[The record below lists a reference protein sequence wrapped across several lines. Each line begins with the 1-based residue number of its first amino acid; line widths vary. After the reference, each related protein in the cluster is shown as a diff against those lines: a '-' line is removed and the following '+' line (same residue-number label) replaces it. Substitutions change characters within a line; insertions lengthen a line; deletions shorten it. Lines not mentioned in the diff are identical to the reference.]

1 MYIEAETNAG
11 RIRGA
16 LDKGVAAFRGVPYG
30 ADTSDENRFMPPRR
44 PAPWA
49 GVREALAHVAQSPQ
63 SRVGFGRRQ
72 ELEHFASPPDAT
84 PESEDCLT
92 LSVWTPG
99 VGDGAMRP
107 VMVWLHG
114 GAFSFGSA
122 NSARLDGANL
132 ARRGDVV
139 IVTVNQRLNIF
150 GHLDL
155 SQLGGA
161 EFAASGNAG
170 TLDMIAALEWVR
182 DNAEKF
188 GGDPGNVTIFGE
200 SGGGGKVSTLMA
212 MPLARGLFHRAIVQ
226 SGAVIR
232 LRERERA
239 AKLTDAVLK
248 ELGLRRDQLG
258 DLQRLP
264 WARLLA
270 AVEPATRALG
280 PSPWPL
286 FDRYPFGPVVDGT
299 IVPRHPFTPDT
310 PDISDDIPLLV
321 GDTKDEASLFLS
333 QDDEVWEGT
342 LTESELRKRVAA
354 VAGEHTDRVVE
365 TYRRV
370 YPGKSPAERLIA
382 TLTDSNFRIRSL
394 LMADRRAHKSRA
406 GTFMYSF
413 AWETPAFGGRLKS
426 PHAMDVPFTFETV
439 HLLAPGD
446 RNEQALALSATMAG
460 AWAAFA
466 HTGKPDHPAIPRWP
480 AYTAERRATLILDEN
495 CRIEDDPGGETRA
508 LWQEIAR
515 S

>member
-1 MYIEAETNAG
+1 MHAEAETTNG
-11 RIRGA
+11 RISGLVA
-16 LDKGVAAFRGVPYG
+16 DGVAAFKGVPYG
-30 ADTSDENRFMPPRR
+30 ADTSGENRFMPPRK

-49 GVREALAHVAQSPQ
+49 GVRDALAYVAQSPQ
-63 SRVGFGRRQ
+63 SRVGFSRRR
-72 ELEHFASPPDAT
+72 ELEHFASPPDTT

-92 LSVWTPG
+92 LSVWTPKLPNSG
-99 VGDGAMRP
+99 VGDGAKRP

-122 NSARLDGANL
+122 NSARLDGTNL

-139 IVTVNQRLNIF
+139 VVTVNQRLNIF

-155 SQLGGA
+155 SPFGGA

-182 DNAEKF
+182 DNVEKF

-212 MPLARGLFHRAIVQ
+212 MPLARGLFHRAVVQ

-239 AKLTDAVLK
+239 ASLTDAVLK
-248 ELGLRRDQLG
+248 ELGLGRTQLL

-264 WARLLA
+264 MARLLA
-270 AVEPATRALG
+270 AVEPATKALG

-299 IVPRHPFTPDT
+299 IVPRHPFAPDA
-310 PDISDDIPLLV
+310 PDLSDDIPLLV

-333 QDDEVWEGT
+333 QDDKVWEDT
-342 LTESELRKRVAA
+342 LTESELRERVEA
-354 VAGEHTDRVVE
+354 VAGVHTDRVIE

-370 YPGKSPAERLIA
+370 HPGMSPGGAADRHADGLQLPHPLADDGGASRAQIPCCDLHVFLRLGDAGVRRPAEIA
-382 TLTDSNFRIRSL
+382 ARDGRAVYLRDGASAG
-394 LMADRRAHKSRA
+394 ADRPQRAGSCPRGADGRHLGGLRAHRQA
-406 GTFMYSF
+406 GSLGH
-413 AWETPAFGGRLKS
+413 P
-426 PHAMDVPFTFETV
+426 
-439 HLLAPGD
+439 
-446 RNEQALALSATMAG
+446 ALAGVHSG
-460 AWAAFA
+460 A
-466 HTGKPDHPAIPRWP
+466 
-480 AYTAERRATLILDEN
+480 
-495 CRIEDDPGGETRA
+495 
-508 LWQEIAR
+508 AR
-515 S
+515 DVDSQ